1 MENRGFSIRFV
12 SPQQP
17 VLGDV
22 FCLNFLLQNEK
33 CILAQKWPIQIISN
47 DKYLRFFTKVNLEYS
62 YNMAIVIFWLFLY
75 NLNSTYGKQKILRNG
90 V

>member
-1 MENRGFSIRFV
+1 MISTFV
-12 SPQQP
+12 
-17 VLGDV
+17 
-22 FCLNFLLQNEK
+22 
-33 CILAQKWPIQIISN
+33 
-47 DKYLRFFTKVNLEYS
+47 FFTKVNLKYS